1 MVVIPRDNPDED
13 VDDTTSTTAVGAL
26 VIVLAVI
33 FVALRF
39 YARYSTKTGFG
50 WDDWLILLALVATIL
65 TDVLVLWCSYPLA
78 SPRLPRQI
86 RKL

>member
-1 MVVIPRDNPDED
+1 MAVIPRDNTDNVDD

-65 TDVLVLWCSYPLA
+65 TDVLVLWCSYLLA
-78 SPRLPRQI
+78 FPACSAR
-86 RKL
+86 